1 MVKEKKTGGICKM
14 QDIEKERIEVYEI
27 DNKKYTVISKC
38 VENPNNID
46 RLYDV
51 LCKFAISKLN
61 ASVEK

>member
-1 MVKEKKTGGICKM
+1 M
-14 QDIEKERIEVYEI
+14 QDIERERIEVYEI

-61 ASVEK
+61 SSVEK

>member
-1 MVKEKKTGGICKM
+1 MIRNTEREK
-14 QDIEKERIEVYEI
+14 IEIYEI
-27 DNKKYTVISKC
+27 DDKKYTVISKC